1 MSILNCLTSYT
12 QDVSGCAETLEF
24 SSPTFT
30 NDTDYVIKFTYS
42 NGWVLKKDVTSG
54 LYDAVIE
61 MNNNGFWNIGTGIV
75 KVEILNGCDVTN
87 FDICGTVYSSITL
100 NFINITEDDTIAI
113 IPCPCP
119 E

>member
-1 MSILNCLTSYT
+1 MSLINCGQSYT
-12 QDVSGCAETLEF
+12 QDISGCAASLIFQFPTL
-24 SSPTFT
+24 TV
-30 NDTDYVIKFTYS
+30 DTEYVVKFTYS

-75 KVEILNGCDVTN
+75 KVEILNGCDVTT
-87 FDICGTVYSSITL
+87 FDICGTTYSSITL
-100 NFINITEDDTIAI
+100 NFINITEDDTTAI

>member
-12 QDVSGCAETLEF
+12 QDVSGCAESLEF

-30 NDTDYVIKFTYS
+30 NDTDYVVKFTYA
-42 NGWVLKKDVTSG
+42 NGWVLKREVTSG

-61 MNNNGFWNIGTGIV
+61 MPNNGFWNIGTGIV
-75 KVEILNGCDVTN
+75 KVEILSGCDVTT
-87 FDICGTVYSSITL
+87 FDICGTTYSSITL

>member
-12 QDVSGCAETLEF
+12 QDVSGCAESLEF

-30 NDTDYVIKFTYS
+30 IDTNYVVKFTYS

-54 LYDAVIE
+54 SVDATIE
-61 MNNNGFWNIGTGIV
+61 MANNGFWNIGTGIV
-75 KVEILNGCDVTN
+75 KVEILSGCDVTT
-87 FDICGTVYSSITL
+87 FQICGTTYSSITL

-113 IPCPCP
+113 IPCPCI